1 LEIPPKITLAIDAM
15 GGDHAPHAIITGTEL
30 AVRLDPS
37 ITPILVGDEQKIR
50 PLIKA
55 DSPLRDVRIHHTT
68 DKVASDD
75 VPSQALRSGKKS
87 SMRLAIDL
95 VNDGTADAVVSA
107 GNSGALLI
115 MALMA
120 LRTIEGIDRPA
131 MAAFFPTMN
140 GRCCM
145 LDLGANIECSATNLV
160 QFAVMGDAFFRVT
173 ADESTNHAYKPSIGL
188 LNVGEEE
195 QKGSASIRDAAAILA
210 DPEINMNYYGFVE
223 GSDFP
228 MGGVDIV
235 VSDGFSGNVALKTA
249 EGTSRL
255 IGTMIRQAFQST
267 FFSRIGYLLAS
278 RSFKKLRDMMNPQN
292 YNGAVLLGLNGI
304 VVKSHGSAD
313 PKGFANAIKVAS
325 DMHRNNFMEDVK
337 VGIARSLKAIEMSQ
351 NNKASAE

>member
-1 LEIPPKITLAIDAM
+1 
-15 GGDHAPHAIITGTEL
+15 
-30 AVRLDPS
+30 
-37 ITPILVGDEQKIR
+37 
-50 PLIKA
+50 
-55 DSPLRDVRIHHTT
+55 
-68 DKVASDD
+68 
-75 VPSQALRSGKKS
+75 
-87 SMRLAIDL
+87 
-95 VNDGTADAVVSA
+95 
-107 GNSGALLI
+107 
-115 MALMA
+115 
-120 LRTIEGIDRPA
+120 
-131 MAAFFPTMN
+131 
-140 GRCCM
+140 
-145 LDLGANIECSATNLV
+145 
-160 QFAVMGDAFFRVT
+160 VT

-337 VGIARSLKAIEMSQ
+337 VGIAHSLKAIEMSQ